1 MRVVLRS
8 YLLQTYLIDQPEFQV
23 KNILSTYSKLNT
35 FMSNLY
41 SNNPFATDGTQKY
54 RFQKILIFIWKGRGA
69 QIPMSDATM
78 RR

>member
-1 MRVVLRS
+1 MRVFLRS

-41 SNNPFATDGTQKY
+41 SINPFATDGT
-54 RFQKILIFIWKGRGA
+54 
-69 QIPMSDATM
+69 
-78 RR
+78 